1 MNYPRY
7 QTLTVSP
14 DYTIYTFTSSGL
26 KGDFEIEVQFI
37 PIEDTNYYNL
47 GFGAL
52 DDNRQ
57 IDDTI
62 VLNNGDRDKI
72 LATVAGFVKEF
83 LDKYTKARVA
93 FTGSTPS
100 RTRLYRRALSLNLDE
115 LNKVFEISGFPE
127 EDESILET
135 FNPSI
140 IYVAFVVNKRTTF
153 EV

>member
-115 LNKVFEISGFPE
+115 
-127 EDESILET
+127 
-135 FNPSI
+135 
-140 IYVAFVVNKRTTF
+140 
-153 EV
+153 